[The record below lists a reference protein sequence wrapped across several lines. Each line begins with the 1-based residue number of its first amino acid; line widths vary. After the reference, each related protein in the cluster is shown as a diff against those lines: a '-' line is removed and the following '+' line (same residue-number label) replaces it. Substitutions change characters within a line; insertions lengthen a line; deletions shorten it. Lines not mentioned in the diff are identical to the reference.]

1 MLGADIKV
9 LREGSSPNKDRL
21 TVQWLSQSISE
32 IRSELAELQ
41 ESSSNVSKDA
51 QLRNQL
57 TEDITGLRAD
67 FATLRLE
74 LESLR
79 SRQDKTEVL
88 VRELR
93 EEAVQSA
100 QDIRR
105 SWNRLHEKM

>member
-1 MLGADIKV
+1 M
-9 LREGSSPNKDRL
+9 LRESNSPNKERL
-21 TVQWLSQSISE
+21 TVQWLSQSIAE

-57 TEDITGLRAD
+57 MEDINTLRAD
-67 FATLRLE
+67 FSTMKLE

-79 SRQDKTEVL
+79 SRQEKTEVL

-100 QDIRR
+100 EDIRR
-105 SWNRLHEKM
+105 SLSRQREKVGGI

>member
-1 MLGADIKV
+1 M
-9 LREGSSPNKDRL
+9 LRESNSPNKERL
-21 TVQWLSQSISE
+21 TVQWLSQSIAE

-57 TEDITGLRAD
+57 MEDINTLRAD
-67 FATLRLE
+67 FSTMKLE

-79 SRQDKTEVL
+79 SRQEKTEVL

-100 QDIRR
+100 EDIRR
-105 SWNRLHEKM
+105 SLNRQREKVGGI